1 MTVAEAWA
9 KVRKSVE
16 FHAPHLDPEVAVVAQ
31 ALERPMTPEIRAAVE
46 RLRAF
51 HEASVAHRV
60 YHDTGQCYGDSH
72 AIHEVTRRD
81 FAEWLESGGAGLL
94 ADAADAGARALTQL
108 AQWPEVADRMRRDAL
123 ATATARVRALEAA
136 GGELLAVM
144 RTSAEEEQA
153 LWFDADAAERCDAA
167 CDELEALLR
176 HGRRVG
182 RDGR

>member
-81 FAEWLESGGAGLL
+81 CAEWLESGGAGLL
-94 ADAADAGARALTQL
+94 VAAADAGARADDDVS
-108 AQWPEVADRMRRDAL
+108 ERMGKIRARLLDAGDG
-123 ATATARVRALEAA
+123 RSDEHF
-136 GGELLAVM
+136 LLAEVD
-144 RTSAEEEQA
+144 RLRRAGARARAIEEAPGTNKVQ
-153 LWFDADAAERCDAA
+153 
-167 CDELEALLR
+167 
-176 HGRRVG
+176 
-182 RDGR
+182 

>member
-81 FAEWLESGGAGLL
+81 CAEWLESGGAGLL
-94 ADAADAGARALTQL
+94 VAAADAGARA
-108 AQWPEVADRMRRDAL
+108 MRDAL
-123 ATATARVRALEAA
+123 KKYEAEHVE
-136 GGELLAVM
+136 GECRKWVGSDRGHGWSWVQSNPCTCGL
-144 RTSAEEEQA
+144 
-153 LWFDADAAERCDAA
+153 D
-167 CDELEALLR
+167 ALLQAEAPR
-176 HGRRVG
+176 AASEEKP
-182 RDGR
+182 